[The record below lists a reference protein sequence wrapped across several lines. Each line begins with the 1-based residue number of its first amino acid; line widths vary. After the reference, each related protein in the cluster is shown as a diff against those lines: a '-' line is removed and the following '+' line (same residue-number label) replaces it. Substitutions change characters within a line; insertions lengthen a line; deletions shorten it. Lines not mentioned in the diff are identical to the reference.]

1 MAANQVVISVVGEN
15 AALRKSLADS
25 ERRVKSLE
33 KQINKTGKGG
43 SASMGGLTKSMGIT
57 AAATIGASKAFGFF
71 EKAVDRTESLT
82 KATLKLSKQTGMDNV
97 AAAQFVQLADARGI
111 SSEKLGT
118 SFGALSKNMYAATHG
133 GKKQAEVF
141 AQLGVSQKALQSGDL
156 NTVLMQVS
164 DGLKNQGS
172 NADRL
177 ALSQKLLGRG
187 GKDLM
192 GVFAGGSSALKEQLG
207 MYKQNAEAI
216 AKDSG
221 NTKEMMANK
230 RKLTAALDSIKI
242 TLGTAVIPYMNMASK
257 ALVKFSNLSPGVKK
271 LVVTVIGFAAA
282 AIAMSKMVTVITNLA
297 GAFKLLS
304 AIPKIFLAIRQA
316 FFILKLAMMSNP
328 FMVIAIVAV
337 AAGILI
343 YTKWNTV
350 KKYLMVAWGAI
361 KVAFDAVA
369 KFIVS
374 AAKSGFLGPV
384 GWIITHWGEV
394 VKFFSGLPSRLGGYA
409 KSAGN
414 AIWNGIKSG
423 ASSVVGFF
431 KGVANGII
439 GTLEGL
445 VNTGIAG
452 INKLVDLA
460 NNVPTV
466 HLDKLGYVTLPRLA
480 NGGIVSAPTVAMIGE
495 AGPEVVV
502 PLSRPARAAQV
513 MRQAGLTG
521 SSNSFVINNYGNAL
535 DEGALAAKIG
545 WQLAARGVS

>member
-1 MAANQVVISVVGEN
+1 MAKNQVVIEVIGEN
-15 AALRKSLADS
+15 TALRKSLGDS
-25 ERRVKSLE
+25 EKRVRQLE
-33 KQINKTGKGG
+33 KQIGRAGKGG
-43 SASMGGLTKSMGIT
+43 AASMGGLTKSMGIT

-118 SFGALSKNMYAATHG
+118 SFGALSKSMYAATHG

-192 GVFAGGSSALKEQLG
+192 GVFAGGSKTLQEQLG
-207 MYKQNAEAI
+207 MYKQNADAI
-216 AKDSG
+216 ARDSKS
-221 NTKEMMANK
+221 TMEMAANK

-242 TLGTAVIPYMNMASK
+242 TLGTAVIPFMNKASA
-257 ALVKFSNLSPGVKK
+257 ALVKFSNLSPEVKK
-271 LVVTVIGFAAA
+271 LIVTMIGFAAA
-282 AIAMSKMVTVITNLA
+282 AVAMSKIIVVVKNIA
-297 GAFKLLS
+297 GAFKLLT

-328 FMVIAIVAV
+328 FIAVAMIAV

-350 KKYLMVAWGAI
+350 KKYLMVAWDAI
-361 KVAFDAVA
+361 KVAFHAVA

-384 GWIITHWGEV
+384 GWIIANWGRV
-394 VKFFSGLPSRLGGYA
+394 VKFFSGLPGRLGGYA
-409 KSAGN
+409 KSAGS
-414 AIWNGIKSG
+414 AIWNGLKSG
-423 ASSVVGFF
+423 ASSVLGFV
-431 KGVANGII
+431 KGIFNSVIGVIESGINNVI
-439 GTLEGL
+439 GGMNKGIKLFNKLPGPDVGL
-445 VNTGIAG
+445 VG
-452 INKLVDLA
+452 
-460 NNVPTV
+460 TV
-466 HLDKLGYVTLPRLA
+466 SMPRLA
-480 NGGIVSAPTVAMIGE
+480 EGGIVTRPTVALIGE
-495 AGPEVVV
+495 AGPEAVV
-502 PLSRPARAAQV
+502 PLKRARS
-513 MRQAGLTG
+513 AGFVAGG
-521 SSNSFVINNYGNAL
+521 STYTFNIYNQGNAL
-535 DEGALAAKIG
+535 DESALAAKIG
-545 WQLAARGVS
+545 WQLATRSVS